1 MLGNNKQLPAPVDER
16 VGSRVK
22 LFWPGDERWYH
33 GKIDGVRRVYTGGL
47 ELHVTYDDGDDHWE
61 KLDAAPFAG
70 GRQCPKKTGNFGEPL
85 AWMPLEAESA
95 SE

>member
-1 MLGNNKQLPAPVDER
+1 M
-16 VGSRVK
+16 
-22 LFWPGDERWYH
+22 
-33 GKIDGVRRVYTGGL
+33 YTGGL

-85 AWMPLEAESA
+85 AWMPLEAESG